1 VAAASATPASRKAPG
16 HHVSRYRYSRW
27 DGSQLLPPFDADDV
41 LDAMSDDVLA
51 EGDIRRALQRLMQRG
66 MRGTRGGD
74 VPGLR
79 RMVDRLRERRQAEL
93 EQSHLD
99 GVLDGLT
106 ERLEKILAQERA
118 GIDRRLHDA
127 GQAALD
133 APPGEMQDRARMA
146 EQVLQRAAQQRL
158 DRLDALPPGLAGRL
172 HGLRD
177 YEFMDSGARDAFNA
191 LTDEL
196 RQQLMQTYFQG
207 LKEGVSGVT
216 PEDLDGVRQM
226 VRDLN
231 ALLEKH
237 ASGADT
243 RADFDAFMAQHGRYF
258 PPGIRSVEELVDHL
272 HRQASQMASLLAGMS
287 PQMREELQ
295 QMMDDLLRD
304 DRLRWDMARLA
315 GNLQAMRPEVPFG
328 DPYPFSGDEPMGL
341 VDALAAIDRQQQ
353 YDEMEEQLLGAR
365 DPDGLD
371 RLDADLLRDL
381 GGDEAADDLDQ
392 LREITRALEEAGYLE
407 RDGGR
412 LELTPRAARKLG
424 MRALTDIFS
433 RLRRES
439 LGGHPLPSAGGGG
452 EPADETKRW
461 EHGDAFAVDLNR
473 TLFNAMARGGP
484 GMPVQ
489 LAADDF
495 EVRRHEETTVSS
507 TVLLLDMSRSMLLR
521 GCSTAAKRVAMAL
534 HTLIHTRYPR
544 DRLFVVGFA
553 YYARQIKPEAIAT
566 LSPYEF
572 EYGTNLQHA
581 LMIARQLL
589 GRRSGGNKE
598 IVVITDGEPTAH
610 IANGQVEFAYPP
622 TSRTMQST
630 LREVGRATREGIVI
644 NTFMLERSR
653 YLSDFVDLMSRINR
667 GRAFYVEPEH
677 LGEYVLVDY
686 VNKKTKRVA

>member
-1 VAAASATPASRKAPG
+1 VTS
-16 HHVSRYRYSRW
+16 YRYSRW
-27 DGSQLLPPFDADDV
+27 DGSQHLPAFDADDV
-41 LDAMSDDVLA
+41 LEAISNDILA
-51 EGDIRRALQRLMQRG
+51 EGDVRRALQRLMQRG

-79 RMVDRLRERRQAEL
+79 RLVERLRARRQEEL
-93 EQSHLD
+93 ERANLD
-99 GVLDGLT
+99 GVMADLAGRLEEIINRERQGIE
-106 ERLEKILAQERA
+106 ERLADAQ
-118 GIDRRLHDA
+118 
-127 GQAALD
+127 QASLD
-133 APPGEMQDRARMA
+133 ASPGEQQDQARMA
-146 EQVLQRAAQQRL
+146 EQVLQRAALQRR
-158 DRLDALPPGLAGRL
+158 DRLDSLPPDVAGRL

-177 YEFMDSGARDAFNA
+177 YEFMDPDARDAFNS

-196 RQQLMQTYFQG
+196 RQQLLQTYFQG
-207 LKEGVSGVT
+207 LKEGVSGLS

-231 ALLEKH
+231 SLLEKH

-243 RADFDAFMAQHGRYF
+243 RADFDAFMAQHGGYF
-258 PPGIRSVEELVDHL
+258 PPGISNVDELIDHL
-272 HRQASQMASLLAGMS
+272 HRQASQMASLLSSMS

-315 GNLQAMRPEVPFG
+315 GTLQALRPETSFG
-328 DPYPFSGDEPMGL
+328 EPYPFSGDEPMGL

-353 YDEMEEQLLGAR
+353 YDAMESELLAAR
-365 DPDGLD
+365 DPEALE

-381 GGDEAADDLDQ
+381 GGEEATDDLSRLQ
-392 LREITRALEEAGYLE
+392 ELTRALEEAGYLE

-412 LELTPRAARKLG
+412 LDLTPRAARKLG

-433 RLRRES
+433 RLRREA
-439 LGGHPLPSAGGGG
+439 LGGHPLPAAGRGG
-452 EPADETKRW
+452 EPTEETKPY
-461 EHGDAFAVDLNR
+461 EHGDSFAVDLNR
-473 TLFNAMARGGP
+473 TLFNSMARNGP
-484 GMPVQ
+484 GTP
-489 LAADDF
+489 LRIAPDDF
-495 EVRRHEETTVSS
+495 EVWRTEETTVSS

-544 DRLFVVGFA
+544 DRLYVVGFA

-622 TSRTMQST
+622 TIRTMQST

-653 YLSDFVDLMSRINR
+653 YLSEFVDLMSRINR

-686 VNKKTKRVA
+686 VSRRTRRVA

>member
-1 VAAASATPASRKAPG
+1 MTL
-16 HHVSRYRYSRW
+16 YRYARW
-27 DGSQLLPPFDADDV
+27 DGSQNLPPFDADDV
-41 LDAMSDDVLA
+41 LEALSDDILA

-79 RMVDRLRERRQAEL
+79 RIVEQLRERRAAEL
-93 EQSHLD
+93 ERSHLD
-99 GVLDGLT
+99 GVLDKVA
-106 ERLEKILAQERA
+106 ERLAAIVEQERA
-118 GIDRRLHDA
+118 GIERRIHEA
-127 GQAALD
+127 EQRALD
-133 APPGEMQDRARMA
+133 AAPGEAQEQARLA
-146 EQVLQRAAQQRL
+146 EQVLNRAAQQRR
-158 DRLDALPPGLAGRL
+158 DRLDGLPQDLAGRL
-172 HGLRD
+172 SALRD
-177 YEFMDSGARDAFNA
+177 YEFMDAGARDAFNA

-196 RQQLMQTYFQG
+196 RQQLLQPFFQG
-207 LKEGVSGVT
+207 LKEGVAGIS
-216 PEDLDGVRQM
+216 PEDLDGVRAM

-231 ALLEKH
+231 RLLEKH
-237 ASGADT
+237 ASGSDT
-243 RADFDAFMAQHGRYF
+243 RPDFDAFMARHGHYF
-258 PPGIRSVEELVDHL
+258 PPGIENVDQLIDHL
-272 HRQASQMASLLAGMS
+272 HRQASRMASLMASLS
-287 PQMREELQ
+287 PEMRSELQ
-295 QMMDDLLRD
+295 TMMDELLRD

-315 GNLQAMRPEVPFG
+315 GTLQALRPDQSFG
-328 DPYPFSGDEPMGL
+328 EPYPFSGDEPLGL
-341 VDALAAIDRQQQ
+341 PEALAAIDRQQRF
-353 YDEMEEQLLGAR
+353 DAMEEELLAAR
-365 DPDGLD
+365 DPDALEQI
-371 RLDADLLRDL
+371 DADALRDL
-381 GGDEAADDLDQ
+381 GGDDATGDLEQ
-392 LREITRALEEAGYLE
+392 LQALTRALEEAGYLE
-407 RDGGR
+407 RGDGQ

-439 LGGHPLPSAGGGG
+439 LGGHPLPSAGSGG
-452 EPADETKRW
+452 EQTDETKSF
-461 EHGDAFAVDLNR
+461 EYGDAFAVDLNR
-473 TLFNAMARGGP
+473 TLFNAMARRGP
-484 GMPVQ
+484 GTPV
-489 LAADDF
+489 LLTPDDF
-495 EVRRHEETTVSS
+495 EVHRSEEATVSS

-534 HTLIHTRYPR
+534 HTLIHTKYPR
-544 DRLFVVGFA
+544 DRLYVVGFA

-581 LMIARQLL
+581 LIIARQLL

-622 TSRTMQST
+622 TMRTMQST

-653 YLSDFVDLMSRINR
+653 YLSEFVDLMSRINR

-686 VNKKTKRVA
+686 VSKKRKRVA

>member
-1 VAAASATPASRKAPG
+1 MSTI
-16 HHVSRYRYSRW
+16 RYSRW
-27 DGSQLLPPFDADDV
+27 DGSQQLPPFDADDV
-41 LDAMSDDVLA
+41 LEALSDDLLA
-51 EGDIRRALQRLMQRG
+51 EGDVRRALQRLMQRG

-74 VPGLR
+74 VQGLR
-79 RMVDRLRERRQAEL
+79 RIADRLREARQAEL
-93 EQSHLD
+93 ERAHLD
-99 GVLDGLT
+99 GVLDGLA
-106 ERLEKILAQERA
+106 ERLSAIVDQERA
-118 GIDRRLHDA
+118 GIERRLREA
-127 GQAALD
+127 ERAALD
-133 APPGEMQDRARMA
+133 AAPGPQQDQARMA
-146 EQVLQRAAQQRL
+146 EQVLRRAAQQRR
-158 DRLDALPPGLAGRL
+158 DRLDALPPDLAGRL

-177 YEFMDSGARDAFNA
+177 YEFMDPGARDAFNA

-196 RQQLMQTYFQG
+196 RQQLLQTYFQG
-207 LKEGVSGVT
+207 LKEGVAGLT
-216 PEDLDGVRQM
+216 PDDLDGVREM

-243 RADFDAFMAQHGRYF
+243 RADFESFMARHGRYF
-258 PPGIRSVEELVDHL
+258 PPGIGNVDELIDHL

-287 PQMREELQ
+287 PQMRDELGRL
-295 QMMDDLLRD
+295 MDDLLRD

-315 GNLQAMRPEVPFG
+315 GNLQALRPELPFG
-328 DPYPFSGDEPMGL
+328 EPYPFSGDEPMGL

-353 YDEMEEQLLGAR
+353 YDELAEQLLGVR
-365 DPDGLD
+365 DPASLERLD
-371 RLDADLLRDL
+371 RELLRDL
-381 GGDEAADDLDQ
+381 GGDEAADELDR
-392 LREITRALEEAGYLE
+392 LREISRALEEAGYLE
-407 RDGGR
+407 SDGGR

-439 LGGHPLPSAGGGG
+439 LGGHPLPTAGGGG
-452 EPADETKRW
+452 EPTDETKAY
-461 EHGDAFAVDLNR
+461 EHGDPFALDLNR

-484 GMPVQ
+484 GTPVR
-489 LAADDF
+489 LAPGDF
-495 EVRRHEETTVSS
+495 EIRRSEETTVSS

-534 HTLIHTRYPR
+534 HTLIHTKYPR
-544 DRLFVVGFA
+544 DRLYVVGFA

-589 GRRSGGNKE
+589 GRRAGGNKE

-622 TSRTMQST
+622 TIRTMQST

-667 GRAFYVEPEH
+667 GRAFYVEPER

-686 VNKKTKRVA
+686 VSKKTKRVA

>member
-1 VAAASATPASRKAPG
+1 MG
-16 HHVSRYRYSRW
+16 
-27 DGSQLLPPFDADDV
+27 
-41 LDAMSDDVLA
+41 
-51 EGDIRRALQRLMQRG
+51 
-66 MRGTRGGD
+66 
-74 VPGLR
+74 
-79 RMVDRLRERRQAEL
+79 EL
-93 EQSHLD
+93 
-99 GVLDGLT
+99 G
-106 ERLEKILAQERA
+106 ERLEGIIGRERA
-118 GIDRRLHDA
+118 GMEERLA
-127 GQAALD
+127 AAEQASLD
-133 APPGEMQDRARMA
+133 APPGEEHEQARLA
-146 EQVLQRAAQQRL
+146 EQVLRRAAQQRR
-158 DRLDALPPGLAGRL
+158 DRLDSLPPDVAGRL

-177 YEFMDSGARDAFNA
+177 YEFMDPEARDAFNA

-196 RQQLMQTYFQG
+196 RQQLLQTYFQG
-207 LKEGVSGVT
+207 LKEGVAGIS
-216 PEDLDGVRQM
+216 PDDLDGVRQM

-231 ALLEKH
+231 SLLEKH

-243 RADFDAFMAQHGRYF
+243 RADFDAFMAQHGGYF
-258 PPGIRSVEELVDHL
+258 PPGISSVDELIDHL
-272 HRQASQMASLLAGMS
+272 HRQASQMASLLSSMS
-287 PQMREELQ
+287 PEMREELQ

-315 GNLQAMRPEVPFG
+315 GTLQALRPDAPFG
-328 DPYPFSGDEPMGL
+328 EPYPFSGDEPMGL

-353 YDEMEEQLLGAR
+353 YDAMESELLAAR
-365 DPDGLD
+365 DPDALE

-381 GGDEAADDLDQ
+381 GGDEATDDLERLQ
-392 LREITRALEEAGYLE
+392 ELTRALEEAGYLE

-412 LELTPRAARKLG
+412 LDLTPRAARKLG

-439 LGGHPLPSAGGGG
+439 LGGHPLPAAGRGG
-452 EPADETKRW
+452 EPTDETKRY
-461 EHGDAFAVDLNR
+461 EHGDTFAVDLNR
-473 TLFNAMARGGP
+473 TLFNAMARSGP
-484 GMPVQ
+484 GTP
-489 LAADDF
+489 LRLDPDDF
-495 EVRRHEETTVSS
+495 EVWRTEETTVSS

-544 DRLFVVGFA
+544 DRLYVVGFA

-622 TSRTMQST
+622 TIRTMQST

-653 YLSDFVDLMSRINR
+653 YLSEFVDLMSRINR

-686 VNKKTKRVA
+686 VSRKTRRVA